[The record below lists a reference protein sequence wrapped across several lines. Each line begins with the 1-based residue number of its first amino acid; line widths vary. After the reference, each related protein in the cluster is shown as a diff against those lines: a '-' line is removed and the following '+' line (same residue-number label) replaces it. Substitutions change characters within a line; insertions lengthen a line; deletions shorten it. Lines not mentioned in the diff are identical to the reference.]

1 MGDVFL
7 VTSDADGQTRKAQR
21 LFAIFQRLHSER
33 DFEGN
38 GVGLSIAQRIVE
50 RHGGRIWAE
59 AAVGQGA
66 KFTFTLPG

>member
-1 MGDVFL
+1 
-7 VTSDADGQTRKAQR
+7 
-21 LFAIFQRLHSER
+21 LHSDR

>member
-1 MGDVFL
+1 M
-7 VTSDADGQTRKAQR
+7 RKAQR
-21 LFAIFQRLHSER
+21 LFTIFQRLHSDR